1 MTRDQAETRPLR
13 VLIVEDDTSVG
24 MGLRAQLEKMGYKI
38 AGEAASSG
46 EAIELFQSEHPD
58 LVLLDKTLK
67 GADGIELA
75 MILQKDRRCPVIIM
89 SSHVDKSLIEQAAAG
104 GVFAY
109 LVKPVDGKTL
119 EAQLAMTAARFA
131 ELETAQALA
140 AKLAQDLETR
150 KLVERAKGI
159 LMKRANLPEDEAHR
173 RLQQESQKRRVP
185 LPELCKRII
194 ESDEV
199 LGGAT

>member
-1 MTRDQAETRPLR
+1 MTRDQAENRPLR
-13 VLIVEDDTSVG
+13 GLIVEDDTSIG
-24 MGLRAQLEKMGYKI
+24 MGLRSQLEKMGHAI

-67 GADGIELA
+67 GPDGVELA
-75 MILQKDRRCPVIIM
+75 MILQKDRHCPVIIM
-89 SSHVDKSLIEQAAAG
+89 SSHVDKSLIDQAAAA

-109 LVKPVDGKTL
+109 LLKPVDGKTL
-119 EAQLAMTAARFA
+119 EAQIALTMARFTDLDQA
-131 ELETAQALA
+131 RALA

-159 LMKRANLPEDEAHR
+159 LMKRANLAEDEAHR